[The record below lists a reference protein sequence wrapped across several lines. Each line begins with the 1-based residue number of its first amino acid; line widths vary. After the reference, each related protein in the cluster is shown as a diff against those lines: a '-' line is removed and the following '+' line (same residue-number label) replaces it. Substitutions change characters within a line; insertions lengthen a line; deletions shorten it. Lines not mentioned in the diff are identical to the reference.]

1 MKIRNK
7 NIKVLVV
14 DNYDSFVYN
23 LVHILYEIGVT
34 HIDVVKNDLVDFQNI
49 KQYDKILLSPGP
61 GVPKDAGLMP
71 QIIDKYATT
80 KSILGV
86 CLGHQAIVEVFGGDL
101 INLEQPLHGVQSA
114 INIQKSD
121 CLFEQMPANFNIGHY
136 HSWIA
141 NQFTLPN
148 KIEVIATDSQ
158 GSIMAIRHKEHD
170 VRGLQFHPES
180 ILTDNGKQIIKNWID
195 N

>member
-34 HIDVVKNDLVDFQNI
+34 HIDVVKNDLVDFHNI

-141 NQFTLPN
+141 NQFTLP
-148 KIEVIATDSQ
+148 KEMEVIATDSQ